1 MYQNPAHIRD
11 NRLNV
16 RINDFELERLE
27 RLAEIHGKQKTTIGY
42 EALIVY
48 LAHLEQLEKECSNES
63 NLLTGAC

>member
-27 RLAEIHGKQKTTIGY
+27 RLAEKHGKQKTTIGY
-42 EALIVY
+42 EAL
-48 LAHLEQLEKECSNES
+48 LAYLEQLEKECTSEE
-63 NLLTGAC
+63 NLLTAAS

>member
-27 RLAEIHGKQKTTIGY
+27 RLAMKHGKQKTTIGY
-42 EALIVY
+42 EALLAY
-48 LAHLEQLEKECSNES
+48 LEKLEKECSNEDE
-63 NLLTGAC
+63 LMTDAV